1 MQSVVG
7 TEQGRVEQYAAHI
20 VVSAD
25 QPQPGAGVVVHGVLG
40 PEPVEPG
47 VWVSDE
53 AVAEEVERVERVER
67 GTGAEHRRAAS
78 WAGPGGS
85 ATG

>member
-47 VWVSDE
+47 VRVSDE
-53 AVAEEVERVERVER
+53 AVAEEVER
-67 GTGAEHRRAAS
+67 GTDAEHRRAAS